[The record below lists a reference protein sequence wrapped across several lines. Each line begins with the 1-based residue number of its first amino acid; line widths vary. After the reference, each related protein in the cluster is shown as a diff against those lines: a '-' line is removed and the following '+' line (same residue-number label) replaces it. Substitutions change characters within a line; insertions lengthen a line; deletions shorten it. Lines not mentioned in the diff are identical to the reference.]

1 MAYVDNGEHARVR
14 RQPLPQQRDQP
25 VARGEGE
32 MVAKIR
38 AKVRA
43 QVRVGGR
50 LKLRER
56 EI

>member
-1 MAYVDNGEHARVR
+1 MAYVDDGEHARVR